1 MKRILALLAL
11 TFVATGMN
19 AQGNWGSSQ
28 EDSLVCFENYNTFG
42 QLAQARQFAQAY
54 DHWVIVY
61 ETCPKINETL
71 YKFAPTVIEGKMDAV
86 DAQIQSAADAAQKE
100 ALEAEKAALI
110 ETLFAQ
116 YDKRMEYF
124 PQSAAYVKAAVA
136 QTKYELYGDEAAL
149 DVYSL
154 FNEAMEMDPKQMNA
168 SHFWSYFRVSVA
180 LNRIDSLSLA
190 DLFEVYNKIDE
201 NVAVNTDALNVQIAE
216 LAEQEEAGMLD
227 ARNQRVLAARRSSLE
242 NYSKVKGNVSISL
255 NSLLTSCDII
265 ARVYNEETF
274 EQNKDNEVWIRR
286 AVRTLGADYQTDS
299 GTVINCRD
307 NPLYFQLTEVLYEM
321 NPSVEAARNMGR
333 LALYREEYAKAV
345 DYFKQA
351 AEGELDPLLRS
362 DDYTSMAQ
370 AQLAMGSG
378 SSAKSSVQKAMAD
391 NPNNGRAQL
400 ILASAYASA
409 AGTCGNDVFEK
420 NAVYWAA
427 ISRAQRAKSLDPAL
441 ASIVNRRVA
450 QWTSALP
457 DKSLSFRL
465 NHPEGS
471 TYTIGCWIN
480 ETITA
485 NWP

>member
-1 MKRILALLAL
+1 MKRILALMAL

-19 AQGNWGSSQ
+19 AQGNWGASQ

-54 DHWVIVY
+54 DHWVVVY

-86 DAQIQSAADAAQKE
+86 KAQIDATADAAAKE
-100 ALEAEKAALI
+100 ALEAEYEGLVS
-110 ETLFAQ
+110 TLFAQ

-124 PQSAAYVKAAVA
+124 PQSTAYVKAAVA
-136 QTKYELYGDEAAL
+136 QTKYELYGDDAAL
-149 DVYSL
+149 DVYGL

-180 LNRIDSLSLA
+180 LNRLDSLSLA

-216 LAEQEEAGMLD
+216 LAEQEAAGMLD
-227 ARNQRVLAARRSSLE
+227 ARSQRVLAARRSSLE

-274 EQNKDNEVWIRR
+274 EENKDNEVWIRR

-333 LALYREEYAKAV
+333 LALYREEYTKAV

-370 AQLAMGSG
+370 AQLALGSG
-378 SSAKSSVQKAMAD
+378 SAVKASVQKAMAD

-409 AGTCGNDVFEK
+409 AGTCGADAFEK

-427 ISRAQRAKSLDPAL
+427 IARAQRARSLDPSLSAI
-441 ASIVNRRVA
+441 ASRRIS

-457 DKSLSFRL
+457 AKSVSFQL
-465 NHPEGS
+465 GHAEGER
-471 TYTIGCWIN
+471 YTVGCWIN

-485 NWP
+485 TWE